1 MIRILLVALLLVG
14 CERELKRA
22 EKRNAAWDKAEMIDV
37 KYYKSNIDSKYLQTF
52 KLDGYKFVIYTNGR
66 GVAMQAIIPIDT
78 TSHELDNYIR
88 SLEEENQLLGSKL
101 AEYSLDYE

>member
-14 CERELKRA
+14 CGKKLERV
-22 EKRNAAWDKAEMIDV
+22 EKRVAAWDKAEMINV
-37 KYYKSNIDSKYLQTF
+37 KTYQTEGDARFLQTF
-52 KLDGYKFVIYTNGR
+52 EMDGYKFVIFNNGY
-66 GVAMQAIIPIDT
+66 GSAMQAIIPIDT
-78 TSHELDNYIR
+78 TSHELDDYIR